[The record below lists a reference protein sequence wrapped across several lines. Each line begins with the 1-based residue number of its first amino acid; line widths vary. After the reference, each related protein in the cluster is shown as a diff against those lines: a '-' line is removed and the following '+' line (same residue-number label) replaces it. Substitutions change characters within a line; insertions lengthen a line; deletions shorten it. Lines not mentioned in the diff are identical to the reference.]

1 MKAVH
6 AIDDQVLSAWLE
18 KYGQQAEQMKGFKQF
33 GLVSGAQLKAVL
45 LFDWSK
51 WESGIFDLHIFHVK
65 FAEAESSSAFQ
76 ELMERFINWM
86 RTEKC
91 DFFFLR
97 LEAADLEKNRIVQRL
112 LHVYYVGGL
121 TRLEAPPVHMEVPLT
136 GEDVVI
142 SLPDEKEYDE
152 AVSLGHQAFV
162 KSRYALD
169 PFLDQNVVQHFY
181 QEWMRNNLL
190 GRADINL
197 VAKVNDEVVGL
208 IQGMTKGDE
217 MALELFAIRPDVQGK
232 GIGKNLFI
240 EMMKVSYERGHR
252 FISAGTQLHNTTAI
266 QLYEKMGFRTT
277 NAFLYYHVWPKK
289 GER

>member
-1 MKAVH
+1 MKVVH
-6 AIDDQVLSAWLE
+6 AIDEQVLHAWLE
-18 KYGQQAEQMKGFKQF
+18 KNDHPVESMKHYKQF
-33 GLVSGAQLKAVL
+33 ALVGGAELKAVL
-45 LFDWSK
+45 LYEWSK
-51 WESGIFDLHIFHVK
+51 WESGIFQQHIFHVK
-65 FAEAESSSAFQ
+65 YVEAESAPAFQ

-97 LEAADLEKNRIVQRL
+97 LEASDLQKNRIVQKL
-112 LHVYYVGGL
+112 APVHYVGGL
-121 TRLEAPPVHMEVPLT
+121 MRLEAPPVRIEPPS
-136 GEDVVI
+136 GIDVMMGR
-142 SLPDEKEYDE
+142 PEE
-152 AVSLGHQAFV
+152 AEFEETILLGHDAFI

-169 PFLDQNVVQHFY
+169 PFLDQRVVQHFY
-181 QEWMRNNLL
+181 QEWMRNNLH

-197 VAKVNDEVVGL
+197 VARVNDQVVGM

-217 MALELFAIRPDVQGK
+217 LALELFAMRPDIRGK
-232 GIGKNLFI
+232 GLGKQLFI
-240 EMMKVSYERGHR
+240 EMMNVSFDRGHQI
-252 FISAGTQLHNTTAI
+252 ISAGTQLHNIPAI

>member
-1 MKAVH
+1 MKVVH
-6 AIDDQVLSAWLE
+6 AVDDQVLAAWLE
-18 KYGQQAEQMKGFKQF
+18 KYGQQAEQMNGFKQF
-33 GLVSGAQLKAVL
+33 ALVNGAQLKAVL
-45 LFDWSK
+45 LYEWSK
-51 WESGIFDLHIFHVK
+51 WESGIFDQHIFHVK
-65 FAEAESSSAFQ
+65 FVEAESASSFQ

-97 LEAADLEKNRIVQRL
+97 LEASDLVKNRIVQRL
-112 LHVYYVGGL
+112 SHVYYVGGL
-121 TRLEAPPVHMEVPLT
+121 TRLEAPPVHMELPSA

-142 SLPDEKEYDE
+142 SLPDEKDYDE
-152 AVSLGHQAFV
+152 AVSLAHQAFG

-169 PFLDQNVVQHFY
+169 PFLDQNVVQHFF

-197 VAKVNDEVVGL
+197 AAKVNDEVIGL
-208 IQGMTKGDE
+208 IQGVTKGDE
-217 MALELFAIRPDVQGK
+217 LVLDLLSIRPDAQGK
-232 GIGKNLFI
+232 GIGKKLVMAI
-240 EMMKVSYERGHR
+240 IKASYESGHR
-252 FISAGTQLHNTTAI
+252 FMSAGTQMHNTTAI
-266 QLYEKMGFRTT
+266 QLYEKLGFRTK

>member
-1 MKAVH
+1 MKVVH
-6 AIDDQVLSAWLE
+6 AIDDQVLSTWLV
-18 KYGQQAEQMKGFKQF
+18 KYGHQAEHMKGFKQF
-33 GLVSGAQLKAVL
+33 ALVSGAQLRAVL
-45 LFDWSK
+45 LYDWSK
-51 WESGIFDLHIFHVK
+51 WESGIFDQHIFHVK
-65 FAEAESSSAFQ
+65 VVEAESALIFK
-76 ELMERFINWM
+76 ELMEKFINWM

-112 LHVYYVGGL
+112 SHVYYVGGL
-121 TRLEAPPVHMEVPLT
+121 TRLEAPPARMEMPST
-136 GEDVVI
+136 GQDVMI
-142 SLPDEKEYDE
+142 SLPAENEYDE
-152 AVSLGHQAFV
+152 AVLLGDQAFV

-169 PFLDQNVVQHFY
+169 PYLDQSVVQHFY

-197 VAKVNDEVVGL
+197 VAKMNDEVVGL

-217 MALELFAIRPDVQGK
+217 MALELFAIRPDAQGK
-232 GIGKNLFI
+232 GIGKKLFI
-240 EMMKVSYERGHR
+240 EMMKVSYDRGHR

-266 QLYEKMGFRTT
+266 QLYEKMGLRTT

>member
-18 KYGQQAEQMKGFKQF
+18 NYGQQIEQMKGFKQF

-45 LFDWSK
+45 LYDWSK
-51 WESGIFDLHIFHVK
+51 WESGIFDQHIFHVK
-65 FAEAESSSAFQ
+65 FAEAESASAFQ

-86 RTEKC
+86 RSEKC

-97 LEAADLEKNRIVQRL
+97 LEAADVEKNRIVQRL
-112 LHVYYVGGL
+112 SHVYYVGGL
-121 TRLEAPPVHMEVPLT
+121 TRLEAPPVHMEIPST

-142 SLPDEKEYDE
+142 SLPNEKEYDE
-152 AVSLGHQAFV
+152 AVSLAYQAFV

-169 PFLDQNVVQHFY
+169 PFLDPSAVQHFF
-181 QEWMRNNLL
+181 QEWMKNNLL
-190 GRADINL
+190 GRADINIA
-197 VAKVNDEVVGL
+197 AKVNDEVVGL
-208 IQGMTKGDE
+208 IQGVIKDDE
-217 MALELFAIRPDVQGK
+217 LVLDLLAIRPDAQGK
-232 GIGKNLFI
+232 GLGKKLVI
-240 EMMKVSYERGHR
+240 AMVKASYERGHR
-252 FISAGTQLHNTTAI
+252 FMSAGTQMHNTTAI
-266 QLYEKMGFRTT
+266 QLYEKLGFRTK

>member
-1 MKAVH
+1 MKVVH
-6 AIDDQVLSAWLE
+6 AIDDQVLVAWLK
-18 KYGQQAEQMKGFKQF
+18 KYGQKAEQMNGFKQF
-33 GLVSGAQLKAVL
+33 ALVSGAQLKAVL
-45 LFDWSK
+45 IYDWSK
-51 WESGIFDLHIFHVK
+51 WESGIFDQHIFHVK
-65 FAEAESSSAFQ
+65 FVEAESASAFQ
-76 ELMERFINWM
+76 ELLERFINWM

-97 LEAADLEKNRIVQRL
+97 LEASDLEKNRIVQRL
-112 LHVYYVGGL
+112 SHAYYVGGL
-121 TRLEAPPVHMEVPLT
+121 TRLEAPPVQMEMPST
-136 GEDVVI
+136 DEDVVI
-142 SLPDEKEYDE
+142 SLLDEKEYDE
-152 AVSLGHQAFV
+152 AVSLAHQAFV

-169 PFLDQNVVQHFY
+169 PFLDQNAVQHFY

-197 VAKVNDEVVGL
+197 AAKVNDEVVGL

-217 MALELFAIRPDVQGK
+217 MALELFAIRPDTQGK
-232 GIGKNLFI
+232 GIGKKLFMA
-240 EMMKVSYERGHR
+240 MMNASYERGHR
-252 FISAGTQLHNTTAI
+252 FISAGTQMHNTIAI